1 MTLTKTVASAADG
14 NVQLVEL
21 TDEEIAIFEANKK
34 EWDDGANER
43 AMANIRLERNAKLAA
58 SDWMASSDYTM
69 SEDWKSH
76 RQKLRDFPSVVD
88 LENIVWPEEPE

>member
-21 TDEEIAIFEANKK
+21 TDEEIAIFEVNKK
-34 EWDDGANER
+34 DWDDSANDR

-69 SEDWKSH
+69 SDEWKSH
-76 RQKLRDFPSVVD
+76 RQKLRDFPASVD
-88 LENIVWPEEPE
+88 LNNIVWPEEPE